1 MMKCYGW
8 LLLFLYLVVFGC
20 TVPEIDE
27 VLLTTQL
34 QDAQQAIKNA
44 AELEAEPLVPEEY
57 GRAVKLL
64 NFARDSQEKGDIPQ
78 SAEFAYQAELVAQV
92 AIAKARQHQARQQV
106 IDIREQ
112 VYQRIIKAQA
122 HEREIASIRQVITE
136 KQLAR
141 AMRSHGKEQQV
152 TERLST
158 EIADL
163 KTALRQAELRLP
175 LTHLE
180 SLTTAALY
188 FYPAIETTADYE
200 KAQLALASVVN
211 LIERGDFTEAE
222 DVLAKTQTAVNS
234 LYELAKQSHKRET
247 AAKTNAWISI
257 AKVEVIIARAQLL
270 NAAQHAPE
278 RFEET
283 NAQLERATQALT
295 AGRYAQADQ
304 FAQQAQR
311 MADEMVNIVEVV
323 EFRKRA
329 QDELNLIIAEAE
341 RAVRTLDEKIAAQAR
356 TEVPQLEAKL
366 YGLAKSAYTAAK
378 SALATKEY
386 QTAIETAAE
395 GSDYLERAIAS
406 TQQVTS
412 IKSDLVAAA
421 RKVPKVSEVIEQ
433 QKSVLVRVQG
443 DAFAVGSAHLQ
454 EGFLPTFA
462 RLAEIL
468 QRTAFR
474 DYSIRVE
481 SHTTSLG
488 NESVNRR
495 LSMARADTV
504 KNYFVDQGNI
514 NVERLTAA
522 GLGETKPLTSD
533 GVNKEEQNLRIDI
546 IITTN

>member
-1 MMKCYGW
+1 MKFYGW
-8 LLLFLYLVVFGC
+8 LLLFSYLVVFGC

-27 VLLTTQL
+27 VMLATQL
-34 QDAQQAIKNA
+34 QDAQQAIQNA

-92 AIAKARQHQARQQV
+92 AIAKARQQQARQQV

-112 VYQRIIKAQA
+112 VYQRIIKAQE
-122 HEREIASIRQVITE
+122 HEREIARIRQVITE
-136 KQLAR
+136 KQLVR
-141 AMRSHGKEQQV
+141 AVRSHGKEQQV

-175 LTHLE
+175 LTNLE
-180 SLTTAALY
+180 SLTNAALY
-188 FYPAIETTADYE
+188 FYPAIEPTADYE
-200 KAQLALASVVN
+200 KAQAALASIVN
-211 LIERGDFTEAE
+211 HIERGDFAEAE
-222 DVLAKTQTAVNS
+222 DVLAKAQTTVNS
-234 LYELAKQSHKRET
+234 LYELAKQKRKQET

-257 AKVEVIIARAQLL
+257 TKAEVIIQRAQLL
-270 NAAQHAPE
+270 NATQHAPQQLE
-278 RFEET
+278 KT
-283 NAQLERATQALT
+283 SAQLERATQALT
-295 AGRYAQADQ
+295 DGHYEQADQ
-304 FAQQAQR
+304 FAQQVQR
-311 MADEMVNIVEVV
+311 MADEMVSIVEVL

-329 QDELNLIIAEAE
+329 ADELNLIIAQAE
-341 RAVRTLDEKIAAQAR
+341 QAVRTLDEKIAAQAN

-366 YGLAKSAYTAAK
+366 YGLATSAYAAAK

-395 GSDYLERAIAS
+395 GNDYLERAIAS

-421 RKVPKVSEVIEQ
+421 RKVPKVSAVIEQ
-433 QKSVLVRVQG
+433 QESVLIRVQG
-443 DAFAVGSAHLQ
+443 AAFAVGSAHLQ

-474 DYSIRVE
+474 DYPIRVE

-504 KNYFVDQGNI
+504 KNYFIDPGNI

-522 GLGETKPLTSD
+522 GLGETKPLPSD
-533 GVNKEEQNLRIDI
+533 GTNKEEQNLRIDI
-546 IITTN
+546 IIATN

>member
-1 MMKCYGW
+1 MKFYGW

-27 VLLTTQL
+27 VMLATQL

-92 AIAKARQHQARQQV
+92 AIAKARQHQARQKV

-112 VYQRIIKAQA
+112 VYQRIIKAQD
-122 HEREIASIRQVITE
+122 HEREIARIRQVITE

-141 AMRSHGKEQQV
+141 AVSSHGKERQV

-158 EIADL
+158 EITDL
-163 KTALRQAELRLP
+163 ETALRRAELRLP
-175 LTHLE
+175 LTNLE
-180 SLTTAALY
+180 SLTNAALY

-200 KAQLALASVVN
+200 RAQMALASIVN

-222 DVLAKTQTAVNS
+222 DALAKTQGTVNS
-234 LYELAKQSHKRET
+234 LYELAKQKRKRET
-247 AAKTNAWISI
+247 EAKTNAWISI
-257 AKVEVIIARAQLL
+257 AKAEVIIERAQTL
-270 NAAQHAPE
+270 NAKEHAPSH
-278 RFEET
+278 FEET
-283 NAQLERATQALT
+283 SAQLERATRALT
-295 AGRYAQADQ
+295 EGRYEQADQ

-311 MADEMVNIVEVV
+311 MADKMVSIVEVV
-323 EFRKRA
+323 EFRRRA
-329 QDELNLIIAEAE
+329 EDELNLIIAKAE
-341 RAVRTLDEKIAAQAR
+341 QAVRTLDEKIAAQEN

-366 YGLAKSAYTAAK
+366 YGLAKSAYAAAK

-395 GSDYLERAIAS
+395 GNDYLERAVAN

-412 IKSDLVAAA
+412 IKSDLVKAAW
-421 RKVPKVSEVIEQ
+421 KVPKVSEVIEQ
-433 QKSVLVRVQG
+433 QNSVLIRVQG

-454 EGFLPTFA
+454 ESFLPTFA
-462 RLAEIL
+462 LLAEVL

-474 DYSIRVE
+474 DYPIRVE

-504 KNYFVDQGNI
+504 KNYFVDRGNI
-514 NVERLTAA
+514 DVERLTAA
-522 GLGETKPLTSD
+522 GLGETKPITSD
-533 GVNKEEQNLRIDI
+533 GADKEEQNLRIDI

>member
-1 MMKCYGW
+1 MKFYGW

-27 VLLTTQL
+27 VMLATQL
-34 QDAQQAIKNA
+34 QDTQQAIKNA

-64 NFARDSQEKGDIPQ
+64 NFARDSQEKGNIPQ

-92 AIAKARQHQARQQV
+92 AIAKARQHQARQKV

-112 VYQRIIKAQA
+112 VYQRIIKAQE
-122 HEREIASIRQVITE
+122 HEREIARIRQVITE

-141 AMRSHGKEQQV
+141 AVSSHGKERQV

-158 EIADL
+158 EITDL
-163 KTALRQAELRLP
+163 ETALRRAELRLP
-175 LTHLE
+175 LTNLE
-180 SLTTAALY
+180 SLTNAALY
-188 FYPAIETTADYE
+188 FYPAIEATADYE
-200 KAQLALASVVN
+200 RAQMALASIVN

-222 DVLAKTQTAVNS
+222 DALAKTQATVNS
-234 LYELAKQSHKRET
+234 LYELAKQKRKRET
-247 AAKTNAWISI
+247 EAKTNAWISI
-257 AKVEVIIARAQLL
+257 AKAEVIIERAQIL
-270 NAAQHAPE
+270 NAKEHAPSH
-278 RFEET
+278 FEET
-283 NAQLERATQALT
+283 SAQLERATRALT
-295 AGRYAQADQ
+295 EGRYEQADQ

-311 MADEMVNIVEVV
+311 MADEMISIVEVV

-329 QDELNLIIAEAE
+329 EDELNLIIAKAE
-341 RAVRTLDEKIAAQAR
+341 QAVRTLDEKIAAQEN

-366 YGLAKSAYTAAK
+366 YGLAKSAYAAAK

-395 GSDYLERAIAS
+395 GNDYLERAVAS

-412 IKSDLVAAA
+412 IKSDLVKAAW
-421 RKVPKVSEVIEQ
+421 KVPKVSEVIEQ
-433 QKSVLVRVQG
+433 QNSVLIRIQG

-454 EGFLPTFA
+454 ESFLPTFA
-462 RLAEIL
+462 LLAEVL

-474 DYSIRVE
+474 DYPIRVE

-504 KNYFVDQGNI
+504 KNYFVDRGNI
-514 NVERLTAA
+514 EVERLTAA
-522 GLGETKPLTSD
+522 GLGETKPITSD
-533 GVNKEEQNLRIDI
+533 GADKEEQNLRIDI

>member
-27 VLLTTQL
+27 VMLTTQL

-175 LTHLE
+175 LTNLE
-180 SLTTAALY
+180 SLTNAALY

-200 KAQLALASVVN
+200 RAQLALASVVN

-270 NAAQHAPE
+270 NAAQHAPQ

-295 AGRYAQADQ
+295 VGRYEQADR

-433 QKSVLVRVQG
+433 QNSVLVRVQG

-474 DYSIRVE
+474 DYPIRIE

>member
-1 MMKCYGW
+1 MMKFYGW

-27 VLLTTQL
+27 VMLATQL

-64 NFARDSQEKGDIPQ
+64 NFARDSQEKGNIPQ

-106 IDIREQ
+106 IEIREQ
-112 VYQRIIKAQA
+112 VYQRIIKAQE
-122 HEREIASIRQVITE
+122 HEREIASIRQVLTE

-141 AMRSHGKEQQV
+141 AVSSHGKEQQI
-152 TERLST
+152 TKRLST

-175 LTHLE
+175 LTNLE
-180 SLTTAALY
+180 SLTNAALY
-188 FYPAIETTADYE
+188 FYPAIEKTPDYE
-200 KAQLALASVVN
+200 RAQLALASIVN

-222 DVLAKTQTAVNS
+222 DVLAKTQTTVNS
-234 LYELAKQSHKRET
+234 LYELAKQSSKWET
-247 AAKTNAWISI
+247 EAKTSAWISI

-270 NAAQHAPE
+270 NAAQHASQ

-283 NAQLERATQALT
+283 NAQLARATQALT
-295 AGRYAQADQ
+295 AGRYEQADQ

-329 QDELNLIIAEAE
+329 QAELNLIIAEAE
-341 RAVRTLDEKIAAQAR
+341 QAVRTLDEKIAAQAR

-366 YGLAKSAYTAAK
+366 YALAKSAYAAAK

-395 GSDYLERAIAS
+395 GNDYLQRAIAS

-412 IKSDLVAAA
+412 IKSDLVEAA
-421 RKVPKVSEVIEQ
+421 RKVSKVSEVIEQ
-433 QKSVLVRVQG
+433 QSSVLIRVQG

-462 RLAEIL
+462 LLAEIL

-474 DYSIRVE
+474 DYPIRVE

-504 KNYFVDQGNI
+504 KNYFVDRGNI

-522 GLGETKPLTSD
+522 GLGETKPITSD
-533 GVNKEEQNLRIDI
+533 GADKEEQNLRIDI

>member
-1 MMKCYGW
+1 MMKFYGW
-8 LLLFLYLVVFGC
+8 LLWSLYLVVFGC

-27 VLLTTQL
+27 VMLATQL

-92 AIAKARQHQARQQV
+92 AIAKARQHQARQRV
-106 IDIREQ
+106 IEIREQ
-112 VYQRIIKAQA
+112 VYQRIIKAQE

-141 AMRSHGKEQQV
+141 AVRSHGKEQQV

-163 KTALRQAELRLP
+163 ETALRQAELRLP
-175 LTHLE
+175 LTNLE
-180 SLTTAALY
+180 SLTNAALS

-200 KAQLALASVVN
+200 RAQLALASIVN

-222 DVLAKTQTAVNS
+222 NILAKTQTTVDS
-234 LYELAKQSHKRET
+234 LYELAKQSSKLET
-247 AAKTNAWISI
+247 EAKTSAWISI

-270 NAAQHAPE
+270 NAPQHAPQ

-283 NAQLERATQALT
+283 SAQLARATQALT
-295 AGRYAQADQ
+295 AGRYEQADQ

-311 MADEMVNIVEVV
+311 MADEMVHIVEVV

-329 QDELNLIIAEAE
+329 QAELNLIIAKAE
-341 RAVRTLDEKIAAQAR
+341 QAVRTLDEKIATQAR

-366 YGLAKSAYTAAK
+366 YGLAKSAYAAAK
-378 SALATKEY
+378 SALVTKEY

-395 GSDYLERAIAS
+395 GNDYLERAIAS

-412 IKSDLVAAA
+412 IKSDLVEAA
-421 RKVPKVSEVIEQ
+421 RQVPKVSEVIEQ
-433 QKSVLVRVQG
+433 QDSVLIRVQG

-462 RLAEIL
+462 LLAEIL
-468 QRTAFR
+468 QRAAFR
-474 DYSIRVE
+474 DYPIRVE

-504 KNYFVDQGNI
+504 KNYFVDRGNI

-522 GLGETKPLTSD
+522 GLGETKPITSE
-533 GVNKEEQNLRIDI
+533 GVDKEEQNLRIDI
-546 IITTN
+546 IIATN